1 MWGCGILSGAW
12 TVCGQV
18 SLSSTRFAFPTI
30 QKERFIFD
38 RRERGQDI
46 EGRRECERERRGKD
60 TYWQDDFCSTRDESW
75 SITVLFIFVSHW
87 SWSGLLTN
95 SGQWDTKGCLPGVSQ
110 KIILTDRGLFTGRE
124 THFFLPLSF
133 LLVTLSCEI
142 ANLNTH
148 MPFSLHPWVEML
160 PVPRGWQN
168 GKAEVPWVPSD
179 GTALL
184 NQPWSSLHSDF
195 LLELII

>member
-1 MWGCGILSGAW
+1 MWGCGNLCGAW

-18 SLSSTRFAFPTI
+18 SLSSTSFAFPTI

-38 RRERGQDI
+38 RREWGQDI
-46 EGRRECERERRGKD
+46 ERRRECERERRGQD
-60 TYWQDDFCSTRDESW
+60 TYWQDDFRSTRDESW

-124 THFFLPLSF
+124 THFFSTPF
-133 LLVTLSCEI
+133 LLACDPILWDHKSEHIRGHSLASMSGDVASTSRVAEWKGRSTLR
-142 ANLNTH
+142 
-148 MPFSLHPWVEML
+148 P
-160 PVPRGWQN
+160 
-168 GKAEVPWVPSD
+168 
-179 GTALL
+179 
-184 NQPWSSLHSDF
+184 
-195 LLELII
+195 